1 VSTVVVTGSAGAIG
15 SVVCAGLAE
24 RGWSVRRVDL
34 VAGPSTRVAD
44 LTSADSE
51 PVLASLCDGADA
63 VVHLAAT
70 LDQEDWPTILSANID
85 ATRRVLEAARRG
97 GVNRFVYASS
107 NHAVGYTPRGDDD
120 LPADTPDRPDSF
132 YGVSKV
138 AGEALCRLYVDRYGL
153 TAVSLRIGSF
163 VPEPDSERALA
174 TWLSPADAVRL
185 VQAALTGPATGF
197 HPVWGISAN
206 TRAWWSP
213 SAGAAIG
220 YEPRDDA
227 EMWAATFAG
236 TETDPRVLTT
246 VGGPNVVGRP
256 WEDES

>member
-1 VSTVVVTGSAGAIG
+1 MSTVVVTGSTGAIG
-15 SVVCAGLAE
+15 SVVCAGLVE
-24 RGWSVRRVDL
+24 LGWSVRGVDL
-34 VAGPSTRVAD
+34 VAGPSTTVAD
-44 LTSADSE
+44 LTSAESE
-51 PVLASLCDGADA
+51 PVLATLCDGADA

-70 LDQEDWPTILSANID
+70 LNQEDWPTILSTNID
-85 ATRRVLEAARRG
+85 ATRRALEAARLA

-107 NHAVGYTPRGDDD
+107 NHAVGFTQRGDGD
-120 LPADTPDRPDSF
+120 LAADAPDRPDSF

-138 AGEALCRLYVDRYGL
+138 ASEALCRLYVDRYGM
-153 TAVSLRIGSF
+153 TAVSLRIGTF
-163 VPEPDSERALA
+163 IPEPDSERTLA
-174 TWLSPADAVRL
+174 TWLSAADAVRL
-185 VQAALTGPATGF
+185 VQAALTAPVSGF

-213 SAGAAIG
+213 AAGAAIG

-227 EMWAATFAG
+227 EKWATTFAG
-236 TETDPRVLTT
+236 TETDPRVLAA